1 MTRIRTILGFLLLA
15 AVSLSA
21 QVASDP
27 IQDVEGVTFEQKL
40 NAQVPMDLEFRDS
53 EGRMVTL
60 RDFVQD
66 GKPVILSL
74 VYALQSGYE
83 WNGGCACGNSL
94 PD

>member
-40 NAQVPMDLEFRDS
+40 NAQVPMELAPLHF
-53 EGRMVTL
+53 GHV
-60 RDFVQD
+60 F
-66 GKPVILSL
+66 
-74 VYALQSGYE
+74 
-83 WNGGCACGNSL
+83 NGCSFM
-94 PD
+94 D